1 MGLDALGLTEER
13 ERVFVALVERPR
25 CTALE
30 LGAACGLSPARV
42 GRLLSKLV
50 ADGLAMK
57 AAGRPPRFSATAPD
71 VAVTALIQEREKQL
85 NDARRTVHRLMEMHQ
100 EATRID
106 DPSLGVE
113 LLTDRD
119 EISRAGHKLTTVAR
133 HEVRAFDRPPY
144 FDRPG
149 SNLDAQT
156 ERLRAG
162 ITHRVI
168 YDQEA
173 VAWPGRMRD
182 DIVRSIRAGE
192 KARIHPEL
200 PFKLLI
206 SDNKAA
212 ILPFNLATPAAYLI
226 HRSPILAALEALFE
240 SEWERAV
247 PLRDPDASPSGR
259 GEHSPGS
266 DAAEP
271 DANTRSLL
279 NLLASGLT
287 DSAIARAQGWSER
300 TTQRRIQQLLERLGA
315 TTRFQAC
322 LMAARRGWL

>member
-1 MGLDALGLTEER
+1 MGLDALGLTEET
-13 ERVFVALVERPR
+13 ERMFVALVARPR
-25 CTALE
+25 RTASE
-30 LGAACGLSPARV
+30 LGAACGLSSARA
-42 GRLLSKLV
+42 GRLLSSLV
-50 ADGLAMK
+50 ADGLATK

-71 VAVTALIQEREKQL
+71 VAVSALIQERENQL
-85 NDARRTVHRLMEMHQ
+85 NDARLMVHRLMEMHQ
-100 EATRID
+100 EASRID

-113 LLTDRD
+113 VLTDRD
-119 EISRAGHKLTTVAR
+119 EISRAVHRLSVGAR

-144 FDRPG
+144 LDRPG

-156 ERLRAG
+156 QRLRAG
-162 ITHRVI
+162 MTHRVI
-168 YDQEA
+168 YNQDA

-192 KARIHPEL
+192 KARIRPEL

-212 ILPFNLATPAAYLI
+212 ILPFSIPTHAAYLI

-247 PLRDPDASPSGR
+247 HLRDPDAPPSGR
-259 GEHSPGS
+259 GEHALGP

-271 DANTRSLL
+271 DADARSLL

-287 DSAIARAQGWSER
+287 DSAIGRAQGWSER
-300 TTQRRIQQLLERLGA
+300 TTQRRIQRLLERLGA
-315 TTRFQAC
+315 TTRFQAS